1 MAFTSLTDI
10 MTRINVASRG
20 NFKALRE
27 LLVDAFT
34 NGINFTQKFAVVA
47 TGSTNADA
55 AACSV
60 GFNVVTAANATKG
73 VILPAARDGQ
83 IVYVKNNAAAVL
95 KVYPPALAG
104 INALTVTTGGLSMAA
119 NVTAT
124 FIYDGVLQV
133 WSLPLLPS

>member
-1 MAFTSLTDI
+1 MALSIVDVIKRVNT
-10 MTRINVASRG
+10 ASHG
-20 NFKALRE
+20 NIKAFRDLLLE
-27 LLVDAFT
+27 LFN
-34 NGINFTQKFAVVA
+34 NGIAQTQKFAVVA

-55 AACSV
+55 AACSI

-83 IVYVKNNAAAVL
+83 VVTVKNNAAAVL

-104 INALTVTTGGLSMAA
+104 INALTVTTGALSLAA

-124 FIYDGVLQV
+124 FYYDGLLQV
-133 WSLPLLPS
+133 WSFPLLPS